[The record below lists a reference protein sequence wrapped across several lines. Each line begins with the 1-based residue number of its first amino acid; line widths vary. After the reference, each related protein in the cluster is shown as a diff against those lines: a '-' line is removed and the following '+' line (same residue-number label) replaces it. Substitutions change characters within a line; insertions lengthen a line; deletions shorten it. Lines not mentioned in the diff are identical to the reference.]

1 VVELLGEN
9 LSHSHKKRFVGEQQ
23 RKMTMSELTD
33 QLHVDKCGNKIT
45 KIENV
50 FLAKHKHYASHTIKY
65 SYGQTNTTIS
75 WHVTE
80 KTGHV
85 QRCSA
90 TSSIPCSFAICKLA
104 SKIINPY

>member
-1 VVELLGEN
+1 
-9 LSHSHKKRFVGEQQ
+9 
-23 RKMTMSELTD
+23 MTMSELTD

-50 FLAKHKHYASHTIKY
+50 FLAKHKHYDSHTIKY

-80 KTGHV
+80 KLAMFSGVVQLRAYHV
-85 QRCSA
+85 DLQYA
-90 TSSIPCSFAICKLA
+90 NLPVK
-104 SKIINPY
+104 